1 MSFEGG
7 STCAGRV
14 LVACDGGAS
23 RVRTQLFPDHHQRHR
38 IPVRVLGLKVFLS
51 PEEMEPIRKLDPFFL
66 QGTSSQNDTFLYLSS
81 EYTFFVIL
89 FSSNVAFDFFLPS
102 SWLLISRRW

>member
-1 MSFEGG
+1 M
-7 STCAGRV
+7 
-14 LVACDGGAS
+14 
-23 RVRTQLFPDHHQRHR
+23 RTQLFPDHHQRHR

-81 EYTFFVIL
+81 EYLLLSFFSHPTLHSIPL
-89 FSSNVAFDFFLPS
+89 SP
-102 SWLLISRRW
+102 LLGFWFPDDGEGR